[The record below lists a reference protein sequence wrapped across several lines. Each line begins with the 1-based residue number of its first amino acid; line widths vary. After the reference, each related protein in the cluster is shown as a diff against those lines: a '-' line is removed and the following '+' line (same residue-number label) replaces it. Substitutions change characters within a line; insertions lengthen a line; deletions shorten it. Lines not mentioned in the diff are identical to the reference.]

1 MSYSKTCAA
10 KNSRNWNDMLKLN
23 VVQILATTLCEP
35 VQVMLKMVK
44 TRYWS
49 KIFFHGYSS
58 KELMDAKLNNSFPYN
73 AGATP
78 SLRTLFLFF
87 YYLDFSNVQTNTRI
101 TLLNK

>member
-1 MSYSKTCAA
+1 
-10 KNSRNWNDMLKLN
+10 MLKLN

-78 SLRTLFLFF
+78 LSEDTFFVFLLLRFLKRADKYT
-87 YYLDFSNVQTNTRI
+87 YYTV
-101 TLLNK
+101 K